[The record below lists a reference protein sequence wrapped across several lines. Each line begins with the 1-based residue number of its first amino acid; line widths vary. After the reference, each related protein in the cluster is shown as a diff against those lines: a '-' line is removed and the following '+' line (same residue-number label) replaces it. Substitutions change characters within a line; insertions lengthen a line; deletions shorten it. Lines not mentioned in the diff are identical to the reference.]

1 MKGKNM
7 HIRHDHSYSASTPE
21 LRKMVF
27 ASLFAALT
35 AAGAYIQVPIPF
47 SPVAVTLQV
56 FFVLLAGSML
66 KSKWGSLSMIVY
78 TLLGIVG
85 LPVFSGGSSG
95 LGVLLGPTGGYIF
108 GFIVAAFLIGKL
120 AEKAERAEK
129 AGIAVNVLNM
139 SAGIL
144 VIYALG
150 VTQLMI
156 VAEIGPGT
164 ALTLGALPFIP
175 GEIIKTAVAAYIV
188 SNYKL

>member
-1 MKGKNM
+1 M
-7 HIRHDHSYSASTPE
+7 HIRRDHSYSTHTPE

-47 SPVAVTLQV
+47 SPVPVTLQV

-78 TLLGIVG
+78 TLLGVAG

-95 LGVLLGPTGGYIF
+95 LGVLFGPTGGYIF
-108 GFIVAAFLIGKL
+108 GFIAAAFLIGKL
-120 AEKAERAEK
+120 AEEVERAGK
-129 AGIAVNVLNM
+129 SGLAVNVLNM

-144 VIYALG
+144 VIYVLG
-150 VTQLMI
+150 VTQLML
-156 VAEIGPGT
+156 VAEMGPRT
-164 ALTLGALPFIP
+164 AITLGAIPFIP
-175 GEIIKTAVAAYIV
+175 GEIVKTAIAAYIA
-188 SNYKL
+188 SNYEL

>member
-1 MKGKNM
+1 
-7 HIRHDHSYSASTPE
+7 
-21 LRKMVF
+21 
-27 ASLFAALT
+27 
-35 AAGAYIQVPIPF
+35 
-47 SPVAVTLQV
+47 
-56 FFVLLAGSML
+56 ML